1 MPFAAPGLQSPLGRF
16 TAYAHGRSGRS
27 RSLQLP
33 GVSNPGSSQPARF
46 SNSGLF
52 LRGSHFA
59 FSRMRDRKD
68 PAHIL
73 GECLAKALGVGRHW
87 TPLVPLNGISLS
99 NRLASVRY
107 ADDSQ
112 FVAIRS
118 QERRNDRDPLPSLR
132 EREQCVRRA
141 ALEQNI
147 GLDVCET
154 ASCVKQPPN

>member
-1 MPFAAPGLQSPLGRF
+1 
-16 TAYAHGRSGRS
+16 
-27 RSLQLP
+27 
-33 GVSNPGSSQPARF
+33 
-46 SNSGLF
+46 
-52 LRGSHFA
+52 
-59 FSRMRDRKD
+59 MRDRKD
-68 PAHIL
+68 LAHIL
-73 GECLAKALGVGRHW
+73 GERLAKALGVGRHW

-132 EREQCVRRA
+132 EREQSVRRA